1 MMGNQNGE
9 VSVIGFYILVCSY
22 LVCWVLIN
30 GRNTLGFIFIWWR
43 MPRVLTM
50 NINEMTMELLVKEN
64 ETLKCQVNLLLIE
77 LNGYHTGFK
86 VSGLDAVN
94 TKILSMP
101 EQCLNSIKADTIE
114 EFANEYCGDCKTT
127 SQCEL
132 SYYASNYA
140 ARLRGDNG

>member
-9 VSVIGFYILVCSY
+9 VSVIEFYILVCSY

-64 ETLKCQVNLLLIE
+64 EALKEDVKSLLRAGNLMKVNLAYS
-77 LNGYHTGFK
+77 NDSFSRGYIALWK
-86 VSGLDAVN
+86 KAVN
-94 TKILSMP
+94 K
-101 EQCLNSIKADTIE
+101 
-114 EFANEYCGDCKTT
+114 
-127 SQCEL
+127 
-132 SYYASNYA
+132 
-140 ARLRGDNG
+140 LRGDNG